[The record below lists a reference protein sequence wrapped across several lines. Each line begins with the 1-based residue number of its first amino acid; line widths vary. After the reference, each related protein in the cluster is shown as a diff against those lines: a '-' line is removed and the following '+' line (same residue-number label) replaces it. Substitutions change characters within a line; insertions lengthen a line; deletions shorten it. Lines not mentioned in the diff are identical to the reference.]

1 MKSIQLQESKEN
13 IEVNGTTK
21 EIDIKT
27 LELLKICINTPPEGG
42 YNISDLM
49 LRLKMLDLVDKADKK
64 KAKTI
69 EFEDADFSKLSEVV
83 KSTKWNILSKK
94 ILEFVQLFN

>member
-1 MKSIQLQESKEN
+1 MKSIQLQELKDN
-13 IEVNGTTK
+13 VDINGVNTEINLKTT
-21 EIDIKT
+21 
-27 LELLKICINTPPEGG
+27 ELLKICINSPSEGG

-49 LRLKMLDLVDKADKK
+49 IRLKLLDLVDKADKK

-69 EFEDADFSKLSEVV
+69 EFEDADFNKLSEIVM
-83 KSTKWNILSKK
+83 STKWNILSKK